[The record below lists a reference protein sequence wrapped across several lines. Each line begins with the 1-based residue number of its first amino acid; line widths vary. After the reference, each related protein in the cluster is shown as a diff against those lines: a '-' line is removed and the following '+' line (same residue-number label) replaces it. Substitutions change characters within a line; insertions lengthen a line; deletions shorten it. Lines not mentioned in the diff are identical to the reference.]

1 MSTGST
7 SDPAIGS
14 ASEGTEIGSVI
25 LLGGGTKKRQEKDI
39 RAARTYWADYNR
51 RKKLETDSA
60 SDS

>member
-39 RAARTYWADYNR
+39 RAAQAYWADYNR
-51 RKKLETDSA
+51 RKKTGD
-60 SDS
+60 